1 MNTAHVPTLEIE
13 SLDDWDAH
21 IAHVDKIAGWVMQSI
36 DLSGRAHDLLR
47 VDVRAAIFLG
57 CVLPADLSDELREEG
72 ALIFPKL
79 PDVPFD
85 PYRAALYTPS
95 EMYDAV
101 FDGGLYT
108 ETSDAMIY
116 GWAKSLPTTGDL
128 GASLAM
134 SLHDH
139 SVTDALEE
147 LLAGIEPVRTIGIM
161 GGHAMQ
167 RGTDDYVGAA
177 RLASRLTTEGFTVM
191 TGGGPGAME
200 AANLGAH
207 LAGQFAVLTHAISR
221 LAEAPSY
228 AQNETHWVATALEV
242 RSQTHATGRSIG
254 VPTWFYGHE
263 PSNVFATAIAKYFS
277 NALREDILLQHC
289 RGGIIYLPGAAG
301 TVQEVFQAATANY
314 YSPDPAQ
321 VAPMVFVGE
330 KHWTEKLPV
339 WQLVQ
344 ALGKDRTMG
353 ERLLLVDDVDD
364 AADYLIGRSEA
375 LDA

>member
-21 IAHVDKIAGWVMQSI
+21 IAHSASIAGWVMQSV
-36 DLSGRAHDLLR
+36 DLSQRAHDLLR
-47 VDVRAAIFLG
+47 VEVRGAVFLG
-57 CVLPADLSDELREEG
+57 CELPTDLTDELREAG
-72 ALIFPKL
+72 ALIFPQL

-85 PYRAALYTPS
+85 PYRSSLYSPA
-95 EMYDAV
+95 EMYDAI
-101 FDGGLYT
+101 FDGRLYT
-108 ETSDAMIY
+108 ETSDALIY
-116 GWAKSLPTTGDL
+116 GWAKSLPSTGDL
-128 GASLAM
+128 DASLAM
-134 SLHDH
+134 ALHDH

-147 LLAGIEPVRTIGIM
+147 LLAGIEPARTIGIM

-167 RGTDDYVGAA
+167 RGSDDYVGAA

-207 LAGQFAVLTHAISR
+207 LAGQFAVLTQAINR
-221 LAEAPSY
+221 LGAAPHY
-228 AQNETHWVATALEV
+228 TDNETHWVATALEV

-314 YSPDPAQ
+314 YSADPEL
-321 VAPMVFVGE
+321 VCPMVFVGE
-330 KHWTEKLPV
+330 QHWTQKLPV
-339 WQLVQ
+339 WPLVQ
-344 ALGKDRTMG
+344 ALGQGRTMG

-364 AADYLIGRSEA
+364 AADYLISRA
-375 LDA
+375 

>member
-116 GWAKSLPTTGDL
+116 GWAKSLPTTGDW
-128 GASLAM
+128 ARRWRCRC
-134 SLHDH
+134 
-139 SVTDALEE
+139 T
-147 LLAGIEPVRTIGIM
+147 TI
-161 GGHAMQ
+161 
-167 RGTDDYVGAA
+167 R
-177 RLASRLTTEGFTVM
+177 
-191 TGGGPGAME
+191 
-200 AANLGAH
+200 
-207 LAGQFAVLTHAISR
+207 
-221 LAEAPSY
+221 
-228 AQNETHWVATALEV
+228 
-242 RSQTHATGRSIG
+242 
-254 VPTWFYGHE
+254 
-263 PSNVFATAIAKYFS
+263 
-277 NALREDILLQHC
+277 
-289 RGGIIYLPGAAG
+289 
-301 TVQEVFQAATANY
+301 
-314 YSPDPAQ
+314 
-321 VAPMVFVGE
+321 
-330 KHWTEKLPV
+330 
-339 WQLVQ
+339 
-344 ALGKDRTMG
+344 
-353 ERLLLVDDVDD
+353 
-364 AADYLIGRSEA
+364 
-375 LDA
+375 